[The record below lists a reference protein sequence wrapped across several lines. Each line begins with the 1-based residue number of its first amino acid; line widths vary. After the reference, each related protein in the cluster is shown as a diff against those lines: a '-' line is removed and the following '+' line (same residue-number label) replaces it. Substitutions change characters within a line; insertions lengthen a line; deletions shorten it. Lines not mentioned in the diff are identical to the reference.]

1 MADVF
6 TLAQGEFGVKWMP
19 LALVS
24 AIAVYEGG
32 RVGKGMVGLQLCHCT
47 KEELAVNDQP
57 VCDL

>member
-32 RVGKGMVGLQLCHCT
+32 RVGKGMVGLQVGNLT
-47 KEELAVNDQP
+47 K
-57 VCDL
+57 